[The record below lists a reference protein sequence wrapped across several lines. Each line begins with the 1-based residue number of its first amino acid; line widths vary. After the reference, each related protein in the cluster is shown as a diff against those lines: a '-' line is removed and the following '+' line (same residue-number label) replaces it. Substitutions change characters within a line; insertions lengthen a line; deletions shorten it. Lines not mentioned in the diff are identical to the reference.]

1 MKPSPR
7 LRRVLEVLRLR
18 RFQREYHGYRNA
30 RLRELLLARARGERM
45 ASEIVSGMP

>member
-18 RFQREYHGYRNA
+18 RFQREYRAHRDA
-30 RLRELLLARARGERM
+30 RLRELLEARARGERM

>member
-18 RFQREYHGYRNA
+18 RFLRKYRTCRDA
-30 RLRELLLARARGERM
+30 RLREIHKARRALEAARDYGLKI
-45 ASEIVSGMP
+45 SS

>member
-18 RFQREYHGYRNA
+18 RFQLDYRAHRDA
-30 RLRELLLARARGERM
+30 RLRELLEARARGERM